1 MRCQTLP
8 LRTAC
13 TKYARDI
20 FAFRN
25 LNVVISGLSL
35 RPAKAEKSTNDLLVE
50 NAENLAM
57 IVSDEEMEKMTGPVM
72 ARRGNATAERQSV
85 NRTAF
90 VQLPLR

>member
-8 LRTAC
+8 HRTAC

-25 LNVVISGLSL
+25 LNVVMSGLSL
-35 RPAKAEKSTNDLLVE
+35 RPAEASTNDLLVE

-72 ARRGNATAERQSV
+72 ARRGNATAKRQSV